1 MRRIITDLSRYF
13 GSALSAP
20 QANAVS
26 RDQMDD
32 CGLTA
37 REGTVQQLQRRLECE
52 RRLREVDKRATVA
65 MLAANLAHQVG
76 TPLNVIRGRAE
87 HLLRREQNSPK
98 TIQGLETII
107 NQIDKITETVKV
119 LLDLSGRRE
128 MKREPHDVREMLCSS
143 VDLMQTLADS
153 CGVSFRL
160 DLGDAPLV
168 VRCDP
173 DQLQQV
179 FINLIKN
186 ALDATGEHGGP
197 LRIVAQ
203 RSADGGSRLRLAF
216 EDCGPGVA
224 PELRPRLFDPFFASK
239 EPRPVKGMGLAVAQS
254 IARDHDGEITFEPG
268 ERGARFVVNLPL
280 ASLGSH
286 HRGTA

>member
-26 RDQMDD
+26 RNQTDD
-32 CGLTA
+32 YAQTA
-37 REGTVQQLQRRLECE
+37 REGTVEQLQRRLECE
-52 RRLREVDKRATVA
+52 RRLREADKRATVA
-65 MLAANLAHQVG
+65 MLAANLAHQLG

-87 HLLRREQNSPK
+87 HLLRREQNPK

-128 MKREPHDVREMLCSS
+128 TKREPHDVREMLCSS

-153 CGVSFRL
+153 CGVSFSL

-186 ALDATGEHGGP
+186 ALDATGEEGGP

-203 RSADGGSRLRLAF
+203 RGGDGESRIRLVF
-216 EDCGPGVA
+216 EDCGRGVA
-224 PELRPRLFDPFFASK
+224 PELRPRLFDPFFASR
-239 EPRPVKGMGLAVAQS
+239 EPQPVKGMGLAVAQS
-254 IARDHDGEITFEPG
+254 IVRDHDGEITFEPG

-280 ASLGSH
+280 AAPGARH
-286 HRGTA
+286 QGIA